1 MCLVSL
7 HAGLCK
13 LFDNTSS
20 GLKIISNS
28 LALNQNKSKAL
39 VLFPGPNSSIVVG
52 GILLAESFA
61 FIVLGFVNKVHF
73 LRIELYL
80 FSLIIFIVGHVGG
93 E

>member
-1 MCLVSL
+1 MSGVSTCWPL
-7 HAGLCK
+7 QTFRQYQLRFVDNFK
-13 LFDNTSS
+13 L
-20 GLKIISNS
+20 INS
-28 LALNQNKSKAL
+28 IYQSQAL

-80 FSLIIFIVGHVGG
+80 FSLIIFIVGHVSG